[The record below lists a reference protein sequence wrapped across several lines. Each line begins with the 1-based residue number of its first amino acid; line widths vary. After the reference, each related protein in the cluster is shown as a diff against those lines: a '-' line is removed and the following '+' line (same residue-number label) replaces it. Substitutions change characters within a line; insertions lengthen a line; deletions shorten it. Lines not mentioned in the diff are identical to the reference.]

1 MTWRHV
7 LFFYIKYVFFV
18 LFWIISI
25 SSKRRGSHSEV
36 PYKIGVF
43 KNFAKFA
50 GKHLCRI
57 LSYIKLHPG
66 GLQFY
71 QKKTPAQVLFCKICK
86 IIKSTYFLEHLRT
99 AASENGSIKSN
110 NTVRSLPNA
119 WFFSVQK
126 SFLVIVNIRIKKIMS
141 CQFLFCVSN

>member
-1 MTWRHV
+1 MLDIVLEYYQKLCFIKTNDLRHV

-71 QKKTPAQVLFCKICK
+71 
-86 IIKSTYFLEHLRT
+86 
-99 AASENGSIKSN
+99 
-110 NTVRSLPNA
+110 
-119 WFFSVQK
+119 
-126 SFLVIVNIRIKKIMS
+126 
-141 CQFLFCVSN
+141 